1 MRRILAASVLLTPLF
16 ISAAALASQPVTDA
30 SASTTTRPLSTGV
43 TPARVVYST
52 NVDLTPAAKQSLPYN
67 AEVVVKMNVD
77 ENGKAQSVQ
86 VIKSPS
92 PSLDIPVVA
101 AVRQFKFQPA
111 MLDYQP
117 VATNLTLTLV
127 LAH

>member
-1 MRRILAASVLLTPLF
+1 MRRILAFSVLIAPLF

-52 NVDLTPAAKQSLPYN
+52 NVALTPAAVETLPYD
-67 AEVVVKMNVD
+67 AEVVVKLNVD
-77 ENGKAQSVQ
+77 ENGKAQDIQ
-86 VIKSPS
+86 VVKSPS
-92 PSLDIPVVA
+92 HYLDSPVA
-101 AVRQFKFQPA
+101 TAVRQFKFQPA
-111 MLDYQP
+111 TLDNQP
-117 VATNLTLTLV
+117 VAADLTLTVV

>member
-1 MRRILAASVLLTPLF
+1 MRRIFAATVLLSSLS

-30 SASTTTRPLSTGV
+30 TASTTTRPLSTGV

-52 NVDLTPAAKQSLPYN
+52 NVALTSDAAQTLPQN
-67 AEVVVKMNVD
+67 AEVVLKMNVD
-77 ENGKAQSVQ
+77 ENGKAQGVQ

-92 PSLDIPVVA
+92 PSLDLPVA
-101 AVRQFKFQPA
+101 TAVRQFRFQPA
-111 MLDYQP
+111 MLDNQP
-117 VATNLTLTLV
+117 VATNLTLTVV